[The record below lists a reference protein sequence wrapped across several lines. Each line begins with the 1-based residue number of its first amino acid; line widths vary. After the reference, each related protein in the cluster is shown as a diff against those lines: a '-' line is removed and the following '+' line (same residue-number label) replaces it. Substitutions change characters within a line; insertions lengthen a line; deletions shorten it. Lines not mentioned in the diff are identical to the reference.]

1 MKSHFD
7 ATMVRRLE
15 ELSERAVERAS
26 ALQHTWQHEHTER
39 IRCEQLEIAR
49 READTDKER
58 WKLEYEAEIRRDNT
72 ARSQAVT
79 TGKVAEQLAPYLPE
93 FEYNPKDARFLG
105 TPVDFVVF
113 DGMSDGESVQVVFLE
128 VKSGSSSLNE
138 RQRRIRTAIE
148 SRRVKWGE
156 MRVLSKVTT

>member
-1 MKSHFD
+1 MFRKPS
-7 ATMVRRLE
+7 RRTQ
-15 ELSERAVERAS
+15 SRP
-26 ALQHTWQHEHTER
+26 R
-39 IRCEQLEIAR
+39 IAFE
-49 READTDKER
+49 
-58 WKLEYEAEIRRDNT
+58 EIRRDNT